1 MYNIYIYIII
11 IIYIYIIDIIYYIYY
26 ILYLIYPICYMIC
39 IKIMQHLRP
48 TRLYIFRAGVSA
60 AFVEHLDCS
69 CAS

>member
-1 MYNIYIYIII
+1 MYNIYI

-48 TRLYIFRAGVSA
+48 TRLYIFRAGVYPQYR
-60 AFVEHLDCS
+60 
-69 CAS
+69 ASMRPYHGN